1 MSFKRTFSVLAGL
14 LVLCVSSIHAGD
26 SASYADLGFSP
37 DGGFYM
43 FAQYGVKSDTLV
55 PWADMF
61 IVDVKR
67 NDFIR
72 GGRIS
77 YTHDRPIDAGQDGT
91 GALYR
96 LIAQTANLAE
106 SHRITYP
113 NQGQPLY
120 IALDGDP
127 EDTGKSVFFR
137 DFVSGVL
144 FTANLVETVT
154 GSGET
159 LRSSFIIRLD
169 CIETDGGEKT
179 FVIGTPEISR
189 PLISSYRIKK
199 VLIDPSGGS
208 LIFVIEMM
216 RDADDGY
223 DIRYMVET
231 LRF

>member
-1 MSFKRTFSVLAGL
+1 MTFKRIFSALAGL
-14 LVLCVSSIHAGD
+14 LVLCVNLHAGD
-26 SASYADLGFSP
+26 SASYVDLGFSP

-43 FAQYGVKSDTLV
+43 FAQYGVRSDSLK

-67 NDFIR
+67 NEFIR
-72 GGRIS
+72 GGRVS
-77 YTHDRPIDAGQDGT
+77 YTHDRPIEAGQDGS

-96 LIAQTANLAE
+96 LIAQTANLAQ
-106 SHRITYP
+106 SHSITYP

-120 IALDGDP
+120 IALEGDP
-127 EDTGKSVFFR
+127 AYNGETVSFR
-137 DFVSGVL
+137 DFISGVL
-144 FTANLVETVT
+144 YNASLVETIT

-159 LRSSFIIRLD
+159 LRSSFFILLE
-169 CIETDGGEKT
+169 CTEAGAEKT
-179 FVIGTPEISR
+179 FVIGTPDIRR
-189 PLISSYRIKK
+189 PSVSSYRIKK

-216 RDADDGY
+216 RVAGDGY

-231 LRF
+231 IRF